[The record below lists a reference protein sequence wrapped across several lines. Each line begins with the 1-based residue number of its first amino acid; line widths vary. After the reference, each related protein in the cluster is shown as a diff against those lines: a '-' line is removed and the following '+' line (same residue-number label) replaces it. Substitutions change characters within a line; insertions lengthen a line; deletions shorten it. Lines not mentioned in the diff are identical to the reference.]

1 MHILFFLE
9 PLVMHSRPFH
19 YWAWLGIYAD
29 MLKPLLAAGH
39 EVRLIANQA
48 LAERAVATFDR
59 GGATQKGHGIP
70 AELVIGLPQTAVR
83 QFFERPNVDIIG
95 SLHRREDGPAIL
107 AYGAWL
113 RELLGDFRPD
123 VMLALLP
130 APQLTAAFPEAL
142 LLHTETAAYSRA
154 PFPFSMFFDPAGFWD
169 RSLLARVA
177 AEAEKLDVAP
187 AEVELLRT
195 FRRRFGAYFA
205 RTSPFHQL
213 EAELRAE
220 YARLAFLP
228 LQFGGEPGFDL
239 NASFRNQ
246 GEYLLHVVEQLPE
259 GTALL
264 VVEHPTA
271 HWVGD
276 TIDQETR
283 SYLAEFHAE
292 VRFLDF
298 RTVESAGQY
307 LVHHADYVIAVS
319 TSLALQALF
328 FGRPVVS
335 VGHSHLAA
343 LAQVRG
349 IENVPRSG
357 ALPAPALEL
366 ERVLAWLLTRYFV
379 PVETTR
385 EAAWLSDFFERS
397 LERARRGEVGARFF
411 DAVFTPEQESRLFA
425 GLEAFRL
432 RAELQNGDLTQW
444 SAGPGPFAIGAGAPD
459 GFHVVDLG
467 GGVGYL
473 SRSSDGAGPA
483 IRLERTAAGRGP
495 TLLLQ
500 RIPDLAQSA
509 GTLARLCFRARS
521 TPAADLGVYFYLQPA
536 DGESGFGT
544 SLQRFRLTPKWQ
556 DFSCGVALPA
566 LGERQPGPGNHL
578 ELVFALGRDAGA
590 TTLELSSLLLESAVD

>member
-1 MHILFFLE
+1 MRVLFFLE

-39 EVRLIANQA
+39 EVRLITNEA

-70 AELVIGLPQTAVR
+70 AELVIALPQMAVR
-83 QFFERPNVDIIG
+83 QFFGRPNVDIIG
-95 SLHRREDGPAIL
+95 VLHRREDDAAIA
-107 AYGAWL
+107 AYGACL
-113 RELLGDFRPD
+113 REWLADFRPD

-142 LLHTETAAYSRA
+142 LLHTETGAYSRP
-154 PFPFSMFFDPAGFWD
+154 PFPFSMFFDPAGCWE

-177 AEAEKLDVAP
+177 GAAESIEVAP
-187 AEVELLRT
+187 AEAELLST
-195 FRRRFGAYFA
+195 FRRRYAAFFA
-205 RTSPFHQL
+205 QTSPFHAL

-220 YARLAFLP
+220 YAQLAFLP

-246 GEYLLHVVEQLPE
+246 GEYLLHVVEQLPA

-271 HWVGD
+271 HWIGD
-276 TIDQETR
+276 VIDEETR
-283 SYLAEFHAE
+283 GYLAEFHPE

-298 RTVESAGQY
+298 RSVNSAGQY
-307 LVHHADYVIAVS
+307 LVHHVDYVISVS

-335 VGHSHLAA
+335 VGHSHVAA

-357 ALPAPALEL
+357 PLPAPSPEL
-366 ERVLAWLLTRYFV
+366 ERVLAWMLARYFV
-379 PVETTR
+379 PVAMTR
-385 EAAWLSDFFERS
+385 DPAWLSGFFRRS
-397 LERARRGEVGARFF
+397 VERARGGELGPRFF
-411 DAVFTPEQESRLFA
+411 DAVFTPEHASLLFA
-425 GLEAFRL
+425 GLEGFRL
-432 RAELQNGDLTQW
+432 RAELQNGNLTRW

-467 GGVGYL
+467 GGVGTL
-473 SRSSDGAGPA
+473 SRSSDGAVSA
-483 IRLERTAAGRGP
+483 LRLERSAAGRGP
-495 TLLLQ
+495 TLVLQ
-500 RIPDLAQSA
+500 RIPDLTQTA
-509 GTLARLCFRARS
+509 GTLARLSFRARS
-521 TPAADLGVYFYLQPA
+521 TPGADLGVYFYLQPA

-544 SLQRFRLTPKWQ
+544 SLQRFRLTPEWQ
-556 DFSCGVALPA
+556 DFSYGVALPA

-590 TTLELSSLLLESAVD
+590 ATLELSTLLLESALD

>member
-1 MHILFFLE
+1 MRVLFFLE

-39 EVRLIANQA
+39 EVRLITNQA

-59 GGATQKGHGIP
+59 GPTQKGYGIP
-70 AELVIGLPQTAVR
+70 AELVIALPQTAVR

-95 SLHRREDGPAIL
+95 ILHRREDEPAAA
-107 AYGAWL
+107 AYGAFL
-113 RELLGDFRPD
+113 RELLGDFSPD

-130 APQLTAAFPEAL
+130 APQLTAGFPQAL
-142 LLHTETAAYSRA
+142 LLHTETGAYSRA
-154 PFPFSMFFDPAGFWD
+154 PFPFCMFFDPVGFWD
-169 RSLLARVA
+169 RSLLALIAAEPGRLA
-177 AEAEKLDVAP
+177 AATAEAE
-187 AEVELLRT
+187 LLHA
-195 FRRRFGAYFA
+195 FRRRFGAYFVQ
-205 RTSPFHQL
+205 TSPFHKL

-220 YARLAFLP
+220 YTQLAFLP
-228 LQFGGEPGFDL
+228 LQFGGEPGFDS

-259 GTALL
+259 DTALL

-276 TIDQETR
+276 SIDEETR
-283 SYLAEFHAE
+283 GYLAELHPE
-292 VRFLDF
+292 LRFLDF
-298 RTVESAGQY
+298 RTVGSAGQY
-307 LVHHADYVIAVS
+307 LVHHVDYVIAVS

-328 FGRPVVS
+328 FGKPVVS
-335 VGHSHLAA
+335 VGHSHVAA
-343 LAQVRG
+343 VAQVRG
-349 IENVPRSG
+349 IENVPRG
-357 ALPAPALEL
+357 EPLPAPAPEL
-366 ERVLAWLLTRYFV
+366 ERVLAWMVARYFV
-379 PVETTR
+379 PVDLTR
-385 EAAWLSDFFERS
+385 DPEWLSNFFERC
-397 LERARRGEVGARFF
+397 LERARRGELGPGFF
-411 DAVFTPEQESRLFA
+411 DAVFTAEQASSLFA

-432 RAELQNGDLTQW
+432 GVELQNGDLSRW
-444 SAGPGPFAIGAGAPD
+444 SAGPGPFAIGTGAPD
-459 GFHVVDLG
+459 GFHVIDLG
-467 GGVGYL
+467 GGVGTL
-473 SRSSDGAGPA
+473 SRSKDGAAPA
-483 IRLERTAAGRGP
+483 LRLERTAAGRGP

-521 TPAADLGVYFYLQPA
+521 SPGTDLGAYFYLQPA

-544 SLQRFRLTPKWQ
+544 SLQRFRLTPEWQ
-556 DFSCGVALPA
+556 DFTYSVALPA

-590 TTLELSSLLLESAVD
+590 ATLELSTLLLESALE